1 MHCQHGIINHSF
13 IFRDKRRPLVCGWI
27 EVPFL
32 EQLYECINFLLT
44 VSQHAVFQ
52 NLHERLD
59 PFGITP
65 GQYAVLYCLWNKGEI
80 TPKEISQSIFLEM
93 STVSGV
99 LDRMQKKGLI
109 QRVVDPNDRRSVRVA
124 ATPEGMALREGVMEA
139 VAAMNTDVL
148 GEFTPE
154 EVQLLRKCLARIGNV
169 SSLTEKE

>member
-1 MHCQHGIINHSF
+1 M
-13 IFRDKRRPLVCGWI
+13 
-27 EVPFL
+27 E
-32 EQLYECINFLLT
+32 ELYQCINFLLT

-59 PFGITP
+59 RFGITP

-80 TPKEISQSIFLEM
+80 TPKEISQAVFLEM